1 MIFFCFSGGT
11 DPHWRHGERVPPR
24 QFGHAE
30 PWRQHYPSHR
40 YINPDPVVYWAVST
54 WSISGILFTTGCVLF
69 GTVNGSIGL
78 VTQLPQVGFFCIFS
92 LINLVSSYLTG
103 LLWAA
108 TRASEEVDESHK
120 VCGQDR
126 TLSLAIFPEVKHNF
140 ARTERILF

>member
-30 PWRQHYPSHR
+30 SWRQHYPSHR
-40 YINPDPVVYWAVST
+40 YTNPDPVVYWAHDLLAELFYNRLCTFWHSKWFNWTGHSVA
-54 WSISGILFTTGCVLF
+54 SGWFCFCV
-69 GTVNGSIGL
+69 GS
-78 VTQLPQVGFFCIFS
+78 F
-92 LINLVSSYLTG
+92 INVLSFHLTG

-126 TLSLAIFPEVKHNF
+126 TLSLAIFPEVKNNF